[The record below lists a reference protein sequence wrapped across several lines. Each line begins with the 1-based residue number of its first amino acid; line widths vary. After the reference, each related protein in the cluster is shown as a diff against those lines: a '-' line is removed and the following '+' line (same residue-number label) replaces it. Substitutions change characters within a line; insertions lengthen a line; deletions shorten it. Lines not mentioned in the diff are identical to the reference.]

1 MYCKVKNTFWHVFQV
16 CFKNFLAL
24 NKVFN
29 HLRNTSHWNKCYFY
43 LYLHHWFH
51 LSWALTWIFIS
62 VIHSIGK
69 PKIKMYKT
77 PEGSFKGDARC
88 CYLKVCLNCI
98 TLIWWVFLPHSLFFG
113 LFFFSWIIQ
122 KIHEIQNY
130 HSSFKKEWKRFGFR
144 SNSVFFLRSFSSSNL
159 PIVLRVLIIFVKI
172 YLH

>member
-16 CFKNFLAL
+16 CFKNFLIL

-98 TLIWWVFLPHSLFFG
+98 TLIWWVFCLIVCFLG
-113 LFFFSWIIQ
+113 CFFFL
-122 KIHEIQNY
+122 E
-130 HSSFKKEWKRFGFR
+130 SFKKFMK
-144 SNSVFFLRSFSSSNL
+144 SKIIIVLLRRNENVSAFEVIPFFSSAVFPL
-159 PIVLRVLIIFVKI
+159 PIFQLYFEC
-172 YLH
+172 

>member
-1 MYCKVKNTFWHVFQV
+1 M
-16 CFKNFLAL
+16 CFKYVLKTFLHWIRFL
-24 NKVFN
+24 II
-29 HLRNTSHWNKCYFY
+29 LRNTSHWNKCYFY

-62 VIHSIGK
+62 IIHSIGK

-88 CYLKVCLNCI
+88 CYLKVCLDCI
-98 TLIWWVFLPHSLFFG
+98 TVISWVFLPHSLFFG
-113 LFFFSWIIQ
+113 FFFFSWIIQ

-144 SNSVFFLRSFSSSNL
+144 SNSGFFLRSFSSSNL
-159 PIVLRVLIIFVKI
+159 PIVPRVLIIFVKI